1 MESDFCGRVFNLP
14 VRSFRIPR
22 FSITMP
28 ARKNLTGRPASS
40 SAALSEMSNFLSR
53 RAQQASQ
60 KKSSRKASAK
70 KTLDAVLAALK
81 PHLKA
86 HRNSSSAVKASFAGV
101 IKKFNST
108 RNGNTTAAARRK
120 PALPPPAAARASRA
134 LLALARSASLFAR
147 SLAHRSPHRRFRPRA
162 GAAQVPARRQWHRDQ
177 PRPRR
182 RFVQDQGW
190 RRLRAK
196 QQSFRRSFAWRGARR
211 SRQRE
216 THMQQS
222 VIRPRVP

>member
-1 MESDFCGRVFNLP
+1 
-14 VRSFRIPR
+14 
-22 FSITMP
+22 MP

-134 LLALARSASLFAR
+134 LLALARSASLCTLAR
-147 SLAHRSPHRRFRPRA
+147 SPKPAPSLQTSSRCSASASAPSMASRPTAPSPSIRSRSRLAPPESEAAIVPSFLRLARR
-162 GAAQVPARRQWHRDQ
+162 AQVKTERNTYAAIGHQAASAVSARERISEDTVCRAHNSAQ
-177 PRPRR
+177 P
-182 RFVQDQGW
+182 
-190 RRLRAK
+190 
-196 QQSFRRSFAWRGARR
+196 
-211 SRQRE
+211 
-216 THMQQS
+216 
-222 VIRPRVP
+222 